1 MNKFYCACRH
11 INVKIFSFYAGE
23 MDQVNNIPCVFSPM
37 DPTNGATLGVTIDSN
52 VVDQQVE
59 VCAASR
65 ADFGLNCDQNMD
77 PKKAMRYVIW
87 LDIFL
92 CYFQF

>member
-1 MNKFYCACRH
+1 
-11 INVKIFSFYAGE
+11 
-23 MDQVNNIPCVFSPM
+23 MDQVNNIPCAFSPM

>member
-1 MNKFYCACRH
+1 
-11 INVKIFSFYAGE
+11 
-23 MDQVNNIPCVFSPM
+23 MDQVNNIPCAFSPM
-37 DPTNGATLGVTIDSN
+37 DPTNGATMGVTIDSN
-52 VVDQQVE
+52 VVDEQVE
-59 VCAASR
+59 VWAATK